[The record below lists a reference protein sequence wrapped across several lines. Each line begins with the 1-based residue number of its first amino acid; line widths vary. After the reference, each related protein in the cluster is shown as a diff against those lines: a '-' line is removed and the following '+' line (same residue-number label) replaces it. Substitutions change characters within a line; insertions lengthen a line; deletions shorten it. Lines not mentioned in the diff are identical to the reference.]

1 MELRWVG
8 GLTPR
13 RALHV
18 VASMV
23 AASTLAFAT
32 IGAVPAS
39 AGSTSPAPAADTREP
54 PAKWDR
60 RVADLADFV
69 ERKRGLDFEHPVP
82 VRFLTDRQ
90 FTKEFQTDE
99 SDLTAQDKKDLEQTA
114 GLLRAV
120 GLTQVDAKQL
130 LEDFGDVDTAD
141 TDAFYD
147 QEKKEVVIRGK
158 KLDVSTKVTVVHELT
173 HAAQDQ
179 RFDLTKLD
187 AHAGTSGAGA
197 LLALVEGDAVRIEQE
212 YLATLSQREQDEYNT
227 ALDTAIAESEAA
239 VPADVPAVLG
249 IIDLAPYSVG
259 PAFVEAIAIQNGEKA
274 VDDAFRKPPTSD
286 EQVLNP
292 SSYLD
297 EDVPQHVRA
306 PKLGPG
312 EKRTGKPDTFGA
324 LSMYLMLAGRIDPA
338 VALPTIRSWHGDKY
352 VQFTRGGTACVR
364 AAFTGKEA
372 QSTEQIAAALDQ
384 WAAGGPGGAAS
395 VERANGTVT
404 LTACDPGQEAD
415 GAKVMTA
422 GDVLDARAYALSGSM
437 EDGTPIDNAEC
448 VADRAA
454 LDPDLRDFLLSA
466 EEPSQDQL
474 DAFFGKIAGVERTCA
489 A

>member
-1 MELRWVG
+1 MERRLVDGR
-8 GLTPR
+8 TPR
-13 RALHV
+13 RALHI
-18 VASMV
+18 VASIV
-23 AASTLAFAT
+23 AASTLTFAT
-32 IGAVPAS
+32 IGAAPAS
-39 AGSTSPAPAADTREP
+39 ASSASPAPSAADREP
-54 PAKWDR
+54 PPKWDK

-82 VRFLTDRQ
+82 VRFLTDSQ
-90 FTKEFQTDE
+90 FTKEFKTDE
-99 SDLTAQDKKDLEQTA
+99 SDLTAQDKKDLAQTA

-120 GLTQVDAKQL
+120 GLTQVDAKEL
-130 LEDFGDVDTAD
+130 LEDFGEVDTAD

-147 QEKKEVVIRGK
+147 QEKKEIVIRGK
-158 KLDVSTKVTVVHELT
+158 ELDVSTKVTVVHELT
-173 HAAQDQ
+173 HAVQDQ

-212 YLATLSQREQDEYNT
+212 YLATLSQREQNEYNK
-227 ALDTAIAESEAA
+227 ALDTAIAESEATL
-239 VPADVPAVLG
+239 PADVPPVLG

-274 VDDAFRKPPTSD
+274 VDEAFRKPPTSD

-297 EDVPQHVRA
+297 GDIPERVRT

-312 EKRTGKPDTFGA
+312 EKRTGRPDTFGA
-324 LSMYLMLAGRIDPA
+324 LGLYLMLAARLDPA
-338 VALPTIRSWHGDKY
+338 VALPTIHNWRGDKY
-352 VQFTRGGTACVR
+352 VQFKRGDTECVR
-364 AAFTGKEA
+364 AAFAGKEA
-372 QSTEQIAAALDQ
+372 QNTEQIAAALDQ
-384 WAAGGPGGAAS
+384 WVAAGPSGPAS
-395 VERANGTVT
+395 VERTNGTAT
-404 LTACDPGQEAD
+404 LTACDPGQDAD

-437 EDGTPIDNAEC
+437 EDGTPVDNAEC
-448 VADRAA
+448 VADRAG
-454 LDPDLRDFLLSA
+454 LDPDLRAFLLSA
-466 EEPSQDQL
+466 DEPSQDEL